1 MTAASLIAM
10 QSAAVTIHRSF
21 RPREVGIGAGAS
33 VVVPVEAKIAQAID
47 EGREKEQKK
56 PQVVIG
62 KVTKVCDG
70 DTIHVVTSANVRF
83 KVRLNRIDAPESDQP
98 HGKESTAYLASLIRG
113 KTVRVEYT
121 GKDRYNRILGDVFLE
136 QSNNQNNKPIR
147 QDINLTMVATGNA
160 WHFKYFDKTPAYA
173 EAENAAKT
181 QRIGLWAGDDPIS
194 PYEWRKSKRG
204 K

>member
-1 MTAASLIAM
+1 M
-10 QSAAVTIHRSF
+10 
-21 RPREVGIGAGAS
+21 EVGVGAGAS

-70 DTIHVVTSANVRF
+70 DTIHVVTGGNVRF

-98 HGKESTAYLASLIRG
+98 HGKESTDYLAKLIKGR
-113 KTVRVEYT
+113 TVRVEYT

-136 QSNNQNNKPIR
+136 QSNSQNNKPIR

-160 WHFKYFDKTPAYA
+160 WHFDYFDKTAEYASA
-173 EAENAAKT
+173 EAEARLN
-181 QRIGLWAGDDPIS
+181 RRGLWSADEKPIN
-194 PYEWRKSKRG
+194 PYEWRRSKR
-204 K
+204 KM